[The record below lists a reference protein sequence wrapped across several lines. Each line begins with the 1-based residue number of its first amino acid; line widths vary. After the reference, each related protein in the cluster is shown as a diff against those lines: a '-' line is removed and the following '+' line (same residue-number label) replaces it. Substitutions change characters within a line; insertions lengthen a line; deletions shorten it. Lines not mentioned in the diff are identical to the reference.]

1 MSFAEAL
8 RADHSLEACLDE
20 LGNALRALEDYPPT
34 VVAVALRVHL
44 EALLQALLESQVCSR
59 AEVRAY
65 LKELEHE
72 ALQYGED

>member
-1 MSFAEAL
+1 MSFADAL
-8 RADHSLEACLDE
+8 RADHSLEECLDE
-20 LGNALRALEDYPPT
+20 LGEALQALERYPPA

-44 EALLQALLESQVCSR
+44 ETLLQALLESEVCSR

-65 LKELEHE
+65 LKELERE

>member
-1 MSFAEAL
+1 MSFADAL
-8 RADHSLEACLDE
+8 RADHSLEECLDE
-20 LGNALRALEDYPPT
+20 LGETLQALEHYPPS

-44 EALLQALLESQVCSR
+44 ETLLQALLESQVCSR

-65 LKELEHE
+65 LKELERE

>member
-34 VVAVALRVHL
+34 VAAVALRVHL

>member
-20 LGNALRALEDYPPT
+20 LGNTLRALEDYPPT